1 MKDYIGVKVVAA
13 EPMSRGEY
21 NEYRGWKIP
30 SNENPE
36 DEGYHIRYPDGYESW
51 CPKKQ
56 FDEAYRKCNNMTF
69 GIAIEAMKKGKK
81 VARRGWN
88 GKGMYIYMSEG
99 QNIDINDKT
108 VKFNPHIDMKAAD
121 DSIVIGWL
129 ASQTDIL
136 AEDWMIV
143 E

>member
-30 SNENPE
+30 SDENPE
-36 DEGYHIRYPDGYESW
+36 DEGYHIRYSDGYESW

-56 FDEAYRKCNNMTF
+56 FNEAYRKCDNMTF
-69 GIAIEAMKKGKK
+69 GIAIEAMKKGNK

-88 GKGMYIYMSEG
+88 GKGMFVVY
-99 QNIDINDKT
+99 Q
-108 VKFNPHIDMKAAD
+108 KAYPNG
-121 DSIVIGWL
+121 IPCNK
-129 ASQTDIL
+129 QT
-136 AEDWMIV
+136 AEAWGLDRKSTRLNSSHRSLSRMPSSA
-143 E
+143 